1 MQSDID
7 GKYLGL
13 PMDYDRCYAIL
24 RRGENR
30 DIEVLDGDYIEDM
43 FDIGI
48 HGTRI
53 LVETNS
59 DTYSNTDAELYMVD
73 SDLDNNFTD
82 NSSISEYGMQVN
94 MIDGQAIVDYGDMEL
109 EEQATNVEVMAQEI
123 MEQQDF
129 KLRNSSPFDQISP
142 CMELSGEPDY

>member
-1 MQSDID
+1 
-7 GKYLGL
+7 
-13 PMDYDRCYAIL
+13 MDYDRCYAML
-24 RRGENR
+24 CR
-30 DIEVLDGDYIEDM
+30 DGSRDTNDLDGGCIEDM

-53 LVETNS
+53 LAETNS
-59 DTYSNTDAELYMVD
+59 DTYSNAYAELCMVD

-142 CMELSGEPDY
+142 CMELNGEPGRVWG